1 MEHKIPAQHEG
12 KKMDI
17 VESVDFQNETTAKEF
32 FSEAK
37 ARLLSI
43 NKWFQVAEL
52 PASSFELLDASGQ
65 HSNEEPQEGDFI
77 KIEIPGP
84 GLKSTGGY
92 DYVQIEQIS
101 VTSGID
107 QDLITLTV
115 RPSSQPN
122 VEDDHETKHFFKN
135 LATSTF
141 QVRRVGNTV
150 TANYYGRNE
159 LMNLRLDS
167 FMDRIRNLFVALGAK
182 LGASSVQW
190 EALVK
195 GIIKT

>member
-1 MEHKIPAQHEG
+1 MEHKIPSHHEG

-17 VESVDFQNETTAKEF
+17 VESVDFQNETMAKEF

-52 PASSFELLDASGQ
+52 PASSFELLDAFGQ

-77 KIEIPGP
+77 KIDIPGP

-122 VEDDHETKHFFKN
+122 VEDDQEIKHFFKN